1 MKRHSFSSIS
11 TGVRAAAFV
20 ASTLDGVGAGARAGR
35 VRPDTPTT
43 PSRSSGRCRRF
54 EENFPTDEA
63 QPQAAAAPD
72 SWSEERILPAALD
85 AEADDA
91 PLMLAQFDPLETP

>member
-20 ASTLDGVGAGARAGR
+20 ASTLTVLALALAPAAYAQNADDTVALE
-35 VRPDTPTT
+35 RPLPA
-43 PSRSSGRCRRF
+43 F
-54 EENFPTDEA
+54 EENSPTDEA

>member
-1 MKRHSFSSIS
+1 MERHSFSSIS
-11 TGVRAAAFV
+11 TSARAAALV
-20 ASTLDGVGAGARAGR
+20 ASTLTVLALALAPAAYAQYAD
-35 VRPDTPTT
+35 DTVALEQPL
-43 PSRSSGRCRRF
+43 PAL
-54 EENFPTDEA
+54 EENSPTDEA
-63 QPQAAAAPD
+63 QPQVAAAPD

>member
-1 MKRHSFSSIS
+1 MKRHSLSSIN
-11 TGVRAAAFV
+11 TGARAAALV
-20 ASTLDGVGAGARAGR
+20 VSTLTVLALAPAAYGQNADDTVALE
-35 VRPDTPTT
+35 RPLAA
-43 PSRSSGRCRRF
+43 F